1 MNSNPPYIFFPLG
14 DSAITLDYGN
24 IIDESINRKIIA
36 IFNHL
41 QKNPFPGMIEAL
53 PAFSSITVYYD
64 IALAGKIHDKRSV
77 YEQVKQ
83 RLEQDLKYNF
93 ETKAVSSRIIRIPAC
108 YDTEFAPDLA
118 TISAIKKIPVDE
130 IIRLHTTKKYRVFM
144 LGFLPGFAYMGEV
157 DEAIAMPRLVQPR
170 QKVAAGSIG
179 IAGKQTGIYPL
190 DSPGG
195 WQIIGRTPLKLFEA
209 LNEDPTLLMAG
220 DEVQFDSI
228 SRDEYKNYQSRHS

>member
-1 MNSNPPYIFFPLG
+1 MNSGPSYIFFPLG

-24 IIDESINRKIIA
+24 IIDESVNRKIIA

-64 IALAGKIHDKRSV
+64 IASLRKMPKNKSA
-77 YEQVKQ
+77 YEHVKQ
-83 RLEQDLKYNF
+83 RLEQELKKNF
-93 ETKAVSSRIIRIPAC
+93 ETSAVPSRIIRIPAC

-118 TISAIKKIPVDE
+118 TISEVKKLPADE
-130 IIRLHTTKKYRVFM
+130 IIRLHTTKNYRVYM

-157 DEAIAMPRLVQPR
+157 DEAIAMPRLAQPR

-209 LNEDPTLLMAG
+209 LNKEPTLFMAG

-228 SRDEYKNYQSRHS
+228 SRDEYENYQSRPS

>member
-1 MNSNPPYIFFPLG
+1 MNSNPSYTFFPLG

-24 IIDESINRKIIA
+24 IIDEPVNRKIIA
-36 IFNHL
+36 LFNHL
-41 QKNPFPGMIEAL
+41 QKNPFPGMVEAL
-53 PAFSSITVYYD
+53 PAFSSLTVYYD
-64 IALAGKIHDKRSV
+64 VALFKKMPDKRSA

-83 RLEQDLKYNF
+83 KLEQELRYNF
-93 ETKAVSSRIIRIPAC
+93 ETNDIPSRLIRIPVC
-108 YDTEFAPDLA
+108 YEKEFAPDLE
-118 TISAIKKIPVDE
+118 TISAEKKITVDE
-130 IIRLHTTKKYRVFM
+130 IIHLHTTNKYRVYM

-157 DEAIAMPRLVQPR
+157 DERIAMPRLAQPR
-170 QKVAAGSIG
+170 QKVTAGSIG

-209 LNEDPTLLMAG
+209 LNKEPTLLRAG

-228 SRDEYKNYQSRHS
+228 SRDEFENYQSRHS

>member
-1 MNSNPPYIFFPLG
+1 MNSGPSYTFFPLG

-24 IIDESINRKIIA
+24 IINESINRKIIA

-41 QKNPFPGMIEAL
+41 QKNPFPGIIDVL

-64 IALAGKIHDKRSV
+64 IALLRKIPNNKSA
-77 YEQVKQ
+77 YEHVKQ
-83 RLEQDLKYNF
+83 KLEQELKNNF
-93 ETKAVSSRIIRIPAC
+93 ETSADPSRIIRIPAC

-118 TISAIKKIPVDE
+118 TISVEKKIPVDE
-130 IIRLHTTKKYRVFM
+130 IIRLHSTKKYRVYM

-157 DEAIAMPRLVQPR
+157 DEAIAMPRLAQPR

-179 IAGKQTGIYPL
+179 IAGKQTGVYPL

-209 LNEDPTLLMAG
+209 LNEEPTLFMAG

-228 SRDEYKNYQSRHS
+228 SRDEYENYQSRNS

>member
-1 MNSNPPYIFFPLG
+1 MNSNPLYTFFPLG
-14 DSAITLDYGN
+14 DSAITVDYGN
-24 IIDESINRKIIA
+24 IIDESVNTKIIA
-36 IFNHL
+36 VFNHL
-41 QKNPFPGMIEAL
+41 QKNPFPGMIESL
-53 PAFSSITVYYD
+53 PAFSSLTVYYD
-64 IALAGKIHDKRSV
+64 IAVIKKMPDKRSA

-83 RLEQDLKYNF
+83 KLEQELSYNF
-93 ETKAVSSRIIRIPAC
+93 ETRKVPSKIIRIPAC

-118 TISAIKKIPVDE
+118 TISEMKKITVDE
-130 IIRLHTTKKYRVFM
+130 IIQLHITKKYRVYM

-157 DEAIAMPRLVQPR
+157 DDRIAMPRLVQPR

-195 WQIIGRTPLKLFEA
+195 WQIIGRTPLKLFEP
-209 LNEDPTLLMAG
+209 LKKEPTLLRAG

-228 SRDEYKNYQSRHS
+228 SRDEFENYQARHS